1 MITFFIITGIFI
13 LIVIF
18 SCSTVSFLNNS
29 VKFMQKHQEPEKNIG
44 MKESKKEELSA
55 AFFCG
60 MAIASSDDARKNS
73 TFGESPHGDNSAL
86 NAEWEAN
93 EQTDDY
99 LDGAC

>member
-1 MITFFIITGIFI
+1 MIIFFIITGII
-13 LIVIF
+13 SLIIIF
-18 SCSTVSFLNNS
+18 FCCTVSCLNNP
-29 VKFMQKHQEPEKNIG
+29 VKFMRKHQEPEKNID
-44 MKESKKEELSA
+44 MKQSKQEELSA

-60 MAIASSDDARKNS
+60 MAIAASNDAGKNS
-73 TFGESPHGDNSAL
+73 TFDESPHGDNSAL

>member
-1 MITFFIITGIFI
+1 MIAFFIITGILLMI
-13 LIVIF
+13 IIF
-18 SCSTVSFLNNS
+18 FYSTVLLLNNT
-29 VKFMQKHQEPEKNIG
+29 VKLMRKHQDPEKNAG
-44 MKESKKEELSA
+44 MKQSKKEELSA

-60 MAIASSDDARKNS
+60 MAIAASNDAGKNS
-73 TFGESPHGDNSAL
+73 TFDESPHGDNSAL